1 MSNKLLLFIA
11 RDKQNN
17 QRAPATQVREH
28 FKDLVYGQHV
38 FDITFKR
45 LALKLCIYRK
55 MSLSQDKT

>member
-38 FDITFKR
+38 FDIT
-45 LALKLCIYRK
+45 LNDLL
-55 MSLSQDKT
+55 